1 MELFNSFFSNQRSL
15 LSNCS
20 KRPTNTRYVTDKK
33 LRTINLTADNIE
45 HIIVIINS
53 NKAHG
58 RDYISIRMLKMCD
71 DTVCKPLEIIIKQA
85 LTTGVFPAEWKKD
98 NIGPCYKKG
107 NKQTLK
113 DYRPVSLLP
122 ICRKM
127 FERLIFN
134 EMFSFFLANNLLPP
148 NQSGFKSGD
157 SCINQLLSITHKIY
171 SSFDDGF
178 EVKSVFLDISKPF
191 DKVWHAGIIFKL
203 KQNGISDDLLN
214 ILSDFLRNTKQRV
227 TLNGQSSSWTNVN
240 AGVPQGSI
248 LGPLLFLIY
257 INDLPDGLSSNAK
270 LFADDTS
277 LFSVVHDINTSTI
290 ELNSD
295 LKKINDWAFQWK
307 MTFNP
312 DRSKQAQEIIF
323 SRKLKKATH
332 PPLLFNNNNVS
343 QVNFQ
348 THLGVILDVKL
359 TFEEH
364 LKNVFNKTNKTIGL
378 LKKLSNLLP
387 KQALVTIYKAFVRPH
402 LDYGDVLYDQAFDNS
417 FQTEMESIEYNTN

>member
-1 MELFNSFFSNQRSL
+1 
-15 LSNCS
+15 
-20 KRPTNTRYVTDKK
+20 
-33 LRTINLTADNIE
+33 
-45 HIIVIINS
+45 
-53 NKAHG
+53 
-58 RDYISIRMLKMCD
+58 
-71 DTVCKPLEIIIKQA
+71 
-85 LTTGVFPAEWKKD
+85 
-98 NIGPCYKKG
+98 
-107 NKQTLK
+107 
-113 DYRPVSLLP
+113 
-122 ICRKM
+122 
-127 FERLIFN
+127 
-134 EMFSFFLANNLLPP
+134 MFSFFLANNLLAP
-148 NQSGFKSGD
+148 NQSGFKPGD
-157 SCINQLLSITHKIY
+157 SCINQLLSVTHEIY
-171 SSFDDGF
+171 LSFDNEF
-178 EVKSVFLDISKPF
+178 EVRYVFLDIPKVF
-191 DKVWHAGIIFKL
+191 DKVWHEGIKFKL

-214 ILSDFLRNTKQRV
+214 ILSDFLRNRKQRV

-332 PPLLFNNNNVS
+332 PPLLFSNNNVS
-343 QVNFQ
+343 QVNSQ
-348 THLGVILDVKL
+348 THLGAILDVKL

-364 LKNVFNKTNKTIGL
+364 LKNVFNKINKTIGL
-378 LKKLSNLLP
+378 LKKFSNLLP
-387 KQALVTIYKAFVRPH
+387 RQDLVTIYKAFIRPH
-402 LDYGDVLYDQAFDNS
+402 LDYGDVLYEKAFNKS
-417 FQTEMESIEYNTN
+417 FQAKMESIQYIACLAMTGAIRGTSRENIYQELGLESLQLHR